1 MSMDWYIFVSG
12 SGRACWSLGNA
23 HAARGNHE
31 KALYFATKHL
41 EISKQILEGL
51 CEVETGQSNI
61 ILDIQES
68 KGSELDQETSPPELP
83 IFGDPD
89 TDILTP
95 LGSTIFKNLRAVDA
109 DAGVNGLLDIQKQ
122 NLIYNH
128 SFVKY
133 KISQMHIVFQ
143 LTCTVKVSNRKRT
156 IPVIVRVSD
165 VNDNA
170 PRFLNTPY
178 ETTVSELTPVGS
190 TIFKNLRAVDADAGV
205 NGLVEYFI
213 VPSQDKNIGTADGVG
228 KDRVTVVDGYSY
240 FSINLPHQGQVTVNR
255 SLDFEKT
262 QRYLVTIVA
271 SVSEQFV

>member
-1 MSMDWYIFVSG
+1 MCSAGF
-12 SGRACWSLGNA
+12 
-23 HAARGNHE
+23 
-31 KALYFATKHL
+31 
-41 EISKQILEGL
+41 ISTDLSVFCVTTCL

-89 TDILTP
+89 TDIVLDLVFPKGNTLFALNGKKLRLLAP
-95 LGSTIFKNLRAVDA
+95 LDRDSDNL
-109 DAGVNGLLDIQKQ
+109 
-122 NLIYNH
+122 
-128 SFVKY
+128 S
-133 KISQMHIVFQ
+133 HIVFQ